1 MPVVNIQM
9 FEGRS
14 DESKQKIAK
23 DVTDSIAKHAGVD
36 TQYVYVIFNDVELK
50 NWAIS
55 GEVYSETLKKSS

>member
-23 DVTDSIAKHAGVD
+23 DVTDSIAKHTGVD
-36 TQYVYVIFNDVELK
+36 PQYVYVIFNDVELK

-55 GEVYSETLKKSS
+55 GEAYSETLKKNS